1 MGERLAPSQIVLT
14 NFRVHRNQLNN
25 GLRVRGRERVESG
38 VGREGAGDHVNDEGK
53 FEMAR
58 NALLHRNSTY
68 IYQHQIRR
76 GECRVLMV
84 LEERQQN
91 SVFSMVEE
99 WDTNL

>member
-68 IYQHQIRR
+68 IYISTPNQTR
-76 GECRVLMV
+76 GMSGF
-84 LEERQQN
+84 N
-91 SVFSMVEE
+91 GSGGKTTKFGVFHG
-99 WDTNL
+99 